1 MKFFQTLI
9 ALILLAPALAISSTA
24 SADDYAYAL
33 MNTSDGDIVLQLNKT
48 KAPISVANF
57 EMYANEGYYN
67 GTVFHRVISNF
78 MIQGGGFD
86 HHGNYPT
93 TLHQKPGA
101 KSPIKNEWT
110 NGLKNNRGTI
120 AMARTSAPDS
130 ATNQFFIN
138 VVDNPAL
145 DQPRGGAAYAVFG
158 KVIAGMDA
166 VDRIKAVPTT
176 RLPNG
181 LSDVPSRPVMINSV
195 KIVSKA
201 EAYKSL
207 VAAAEARVKAL
218 EAEVVAAKAALEEAR
233 KTAEANK

>member
-9 ALILLAPALAISSTA
+9 AFILLAPALAISSTA

-33 MNTSDGDIVLQLNKT
+33 MSTSQGDIVLELDKT

-57 EMYANEGYYN
+57 EMYANDGYYN
-67 GTVFHRVISNF
+67 GTVFHRVISSF

-93 TLHQKPGA
+93 TLHQKPGT

-110 NGLKNNRGTI
+110 NGLKNTRGSI

-130 ATNQFFIN
+130 ATSQFFIN
-138 VVDNPAL
+138 VQDNPAL

-176 RLPNG
+176 RLQNG
-181 LSDVPSRPVMINSV
+181 MSDVPAQPVMINSV

-233 KTAEANK
+233 KTAAANK